1 MTNLSTLTSV
11 GHAPCNGIKVLCAID
26 VPKENLGPGS
36 RLPIWYK
43 SASTHEDV
51 VRFVKWGLI
60 PSYTKTNAEP
70 SHFTMFNARGESLT
84 ERPAFRRLVNTK
96 RCVVLIN
103 GFYEWH
109 KVDKKEKQPYY
120 LNLSDEKN
128 EIMYLAGL
136 YDRWKEDEYTCTIIT
151 KTVSKTLEWLHNRM
165 PVIFSTFEEAQ
176 AWLEEPFKT
185 TELLKSTR
193 NSYKELKH
201 RPVTKKSK

>member
-1 MTNLSTLTSV
+1 M
-11 GHAPCNGIKVLCAID
+11 
-26 VPKENLGPGS
+26 
-36 RLPIWYK
+36 
-43 SASTHEDV
+43 
-51 VRFVKWGLI
+51 
-60 PSYTKTNAEP
+60 
-70 SHFTMFNARGESLT
+70 
-84 ERPAFRRLVNTK
+84 
-96 RCVVLIN
+96 
-103 GFYEWH
+103 
-109 KVDKKEKQPYY
+109 DKKEKQPYY
-120 LNLSDEKN
+120 LNWSDEKN